1 MEIFSEYLLWLDD
14 LDIEDS
20 IAEVEDII
28 LVLTVKETEEKE
40 KMEGIHS
47 GTSSNSSKPSSQP

>member
-1 MEIFSEYLLWLDD
+1 LDD

-40 KMEGIHS
+40 KIEGNHS